1 MKKVTDNKQVL
12 IIVASILAIVLI
24 GIIAFYMVNNKDQTP
39 NTPNVPVEENKKEEN
54 VEDKVISPAKTTEEL
69 KTKVKPIEVAAVDA
83 DSVTFK
89 DENQVKEGEKIAV
102 WVYSTPKFLGYFD
115 VVVENGTKIIKG
127 LAEKIEKLDIET
139 GLHNIA
145 LVNSS
150 GVSIGY
156 FDITINIEGKIAQ
169 QTSTETKN
177 PEEEQK
183 EDNNKETEENK
194 VEQNSTKEETVE
206 EKIAYTTKKVNEV
219 NQKKGTKT
227 TSQKGVNGV
236 KKVTYSVTYNSE
248 GKEISRKKI
257 SETITKKPVE
267 EIIKVGLSDFN
278 LNTAKMT
285 GATHGFM
292 CSENE
297 LGTEE
302 DGSKYCNDREG
313 QILQEFYA
321 IAIDKV
327 YYATCANTTG
337 CFGEKVNAFVPLT
350 KVSGMLFKGTLKG
363 KTYYFEG
370 RAGGGDDTPLTK
382 NDCDTFKITCGTW

>member
-194 VEQNSTKEETVE
+194 VEQNTTKEETVE